1 MAKKGGLGRGLDA
14 LFSDNSVE
22 SLGGSQSVTLPL
34 REIEP
39 NREQPRKT
47 FDEKALNELADS
59 IRKNGVLQP
68 LLVRPMQDGSYQ
80 LVAGE
85 RRWRASRIA
94 GLHEVPVIIREMSD
108 EQAMEIALIE
118 NLQRED
124 LNPIEEAEGLSL
136 LMERYHLTQEQAAE
150 RVGMSRPAVA
160 NSIRLLNLPPEVRDL
175 TRSGKLSAGH
185 ARALL
190 AMGNDADMKA
200 AADEILK
207 KQLSV
212 RDIEKMVKA
221 SAAKKPGSGARRKTR
236 DTFFDE
242 AELALSDALGRK
254 VKVLGGNRGGTL
266 VIEFFD
272 KEDLGKLANQLDKS

>member
-1 MAKKGGLGRGLDA
+1 MAKRSGLGRGLDA
-14 LFSDNSVE
+14 LFTDNAVE
-22 SLGGSQSVTLPL
+22 NLGSSPVTLPL
-34 REIEP
+34 NDVEP

-47 FDEKALNELADS
+47 FDQKALNELAES
-59 IRKNGVLQP
+59 IKKNGVLQP

-94 GLHEVPVIIREMSD
+94 GLREVPVIIREMSD

-124 LNPIEEAEGLSL
+124 LNPIEEAEGLQL
-136 LMERYHLTQEQAAE
+136 LIDRYGLTQEEAAE

-160 NSIRLLNLPPEVRDL
+160 NSIRLLGLPEPVREL

-185 ARALL
+185 ARTLL
-190 AMGNDADMKA
+190 SIEGEDKVIA
-200 AADEILK
+200 AAENIQK
-207 KQLSV
+207 NKLSV
-212 RDIEKMVKA
+212 RDAEKMVKA
-221 SAAKKPGSGARRKTR
+221 GKSSGTKTPRRRKTR
-236 DTFFDE
+236 DTFYDE

-254 VKVLGGNRGGTL
+254 VKVVSGRRGGT
-266 VIEFFD
+266 VEIEFFN
-272 KEDLGKLANQLDKS
+272 KEDLEKLAKSLASD